1 MRAKLEEYLLD
12 FVENELSA
20 AEAASVA
27 AEIRGSAA
35 LRAELANLEA
45 VRAEIKNAEAATKA
59 AAYKAVDFAN
69 LHAKIM
75 RQIDPSFDAAV
86 KKN

>member
-1 MRAKLEEYLLD
+1 MKAKLQEYLID
-12 FVENELSA
+12 FVEKELSP

-35 LRAELANLEA
+35 LRAELADLEA
-45 VRAEIKNAEAATKA
+45 VRAEVKSSENVEAWQG
-59 AAYKAVDFAN
+59 VDFDK

-75 RQIDPSFDAAV
+75 FQIGNEV
-86 KKN
+86 KKK

>member
-1 MRAKLEEYLLD
+1 MKTKLQEYLLD
-12 FVENELSA
+12 FVENELSP

-35 LRAELANLEA
+35 LRAELADLEA
-45 VRAEIKNAEAATKA
+45 VRAEIKNADA
-59 AAYKAVDFAN
+59 AAEACRAVDFDK

-75 RQIDPSFDAAV
+75 LQIDADLANV
-86 KKN
+86 KKK

>member
-1 MRAKLEEYLLD
+1 MRAELQEYLLD
-12 FVENELSA
+12 YVENELSP

-35 LRAELANLEA
+35 LKAELRDLEA
-45 VRAEIKNAEAATKA
+45 VRAEVKNAQAAHQA
-59 AAYKAVDFAN
+59 RCAVDFDS

-75 RQIDPSFDAAV
+75 LQIDPGFEAAV
-86 KKN
+86 KKK